1 MHQHVHAATKS
12 RAAAFSVLSNTVL
25 VILKLVVGLA
35 IGSVSV
41 ISEAIHSGVDLL
53 AALIAWFA
61 VRESSK
67 PADKEHPFG
76 HGKWENVS
84 GTVEALLI
92 FVAAA
97 WIIWEAIGKFLHPQE
112 MGNVGWGVAV
122 MGVSALANF
131 LISSYLLRV
140 AKATDSIALEA
151 DAIHLRADVMT
162 SGGVMLGLA
171 IMWVGS
177 ILFPQIDLRWV
188 DPVAAMGVAILIFKA
203 AWDLT
208 REAARDLVDS
218 SLPAQEEDWIRE
230 RIVGLGSSLRGYHQL
245 RTRKSGSDRF
255 VEFHLALP
263 AEMSVGESH
272 SNGKR
277 ITQEILERYPGADV
291 NIHIDPCDGSCKAK
305 CLSGCLQSE
314 EFRRELH
321 ERWRRQQ

>member
-1 MHQHVHAATKS
+1 MHQHVHAASKS
-12 RAAAFSVLSNTVL
+12 RAAAFSVLSNTIL
-25 VILKLVVGLA
+25 VILKLAVGMA

-53 AALIAWFA
+53 AALIAWIA
-61 VRESSK
+61 VREASK

-97 WIIWEAIGKFLHPQE
+97 WIIWEAIGKFLHPQA
-112 MGNVGWGVAV
+112 MGHAGLGVAV

-131 LISSYLLRV
+131 LISGYLMRV
-140 AKATDSIALEA
+140 AKRTDSIALEA
-151 DAIHLRADVMT
+151 DAIHLRADVLT
-162 SGGVMLGLA
+162 SAGVMLGLGVL
-171 IMWVGS
+171 WGGS
-177 ILFPQIDLRWV
+177 LLFPQVDLRWV

-218 SLPAQEEDWIRE
+218 SLPAAEEEWIRG
-230 RIVGLGSSLRGYHQL
+230 RILDLGSSLRGYHQL

-263 AEMSVGESH
+263 AEMTVGESH
-272 SNGKR
+272 STGKR
-277 ITQEILERYPGADV
+277 ITNQILERYPGADV

-305 CLSGCLQSE
+305 CLSGCLQAE
-314 EFRRELH
+314 EVRRELH
-321 ERWRRQQ
+321 ERWRRQG

>member
-1 MHQHVHAATKS
+1 VHQHTHSSSKS
-12 RAAAFSVLSNTVL
+12 KAAAFSVLSNTSL
-25 VILKLVVGLA
+25 VVLKLIVGIG

-53 AALIAWFA
+53 AALIAWVA
-61 VRESSK
+61 VREASK

-92 FVAAA
+92 FVAAG
-97 WIIWEAIGKFLHPQE
+97 WIIWEAVGKFLHPQE
-112 MGNVGWGVAV
+112 MGHAGWGVGVMALSAV
-122 MGVSALANF
+122 VNF
-131 LISSYLLRV
+131 LISAYLMRV

-151 DAIHLRADVMT
+151 DAMHLRADVLT
-162 SGGVMLGLA
+162 SAGVMVGLGV
-171 IMWVGS
+171 IWIGS
-177 ILFPQIDLRWV
+177 WLFPSVDLKWV
-188 DPVAAMGVAILIFKA
+188 DPVSAIAVAMLIFKA

-218 SLPAQEEDWIRE
+218 SLPAEEEEWIRE
-230 RIVGLGSSLRGYHQL
+230 RILALGGSLRGYHQL

-263 AEMSVGESH
+263 AESTVGESH
-272 SNGKR
+272 STGKT
-277 ITQEILERYPGADV
+277 ITNEILGRFPGADV

-314 EFRRELH
+314 AFRKELH
-321 ERWRRQQ
+321 ERWLQRG